1 MRVLLIALLA
11 AISYAQTGGRGNGG
25 SGMGGNGEM
34 VPGSLDEMVPGG
46 DGNTDDSMVTEGG
59 RPEGTDEEGGE
70 LPDMPEG
77 NDETRVRPE
86 RPEGET
92 DEEGTDDEGRP
103 ERTEDGTDEN
113 RERPEGGEGET
124 IEEDGEG
131 ETIEEGGEGETIEE
145 GGDRPERPEE
155 TGDEDRERP
164 EGECMNDDDVASRML
179 MGSADMNI
187 NDCDSLVRWGKLN
200 FAEMFQCDT
209 FVSTVTEFGMT
220 TERFNQRGDDMTL
233 SQICCASCSD
243 RKACT
248 LDVDSY
254 QPESGECE
262 LGEESFEF
270 CGMIQCISADSEC
283 SYADFG
289 LDNPD
294 DQHVCPPAFDR
305 TKVEALGRLFDGKP
319 RNNFSKIRKKVKGLM
334 EDEEADYGR
343 KGRNALRKM
352 KKMSK
357 RDYSERMRNKMKN
370 LHDRHIATLLN

>member
-1 MRVLLIALLA
+1 MRMIIFALLL

-46 DGNTDDSMVTEGG
+46 DGNADDSMVTEGGNRG

-103 ERTEDGTDEN
+103 ERPEGTDE
-113 RERPEGGEGET
+113 EGT
-124 IEEDGEG
+124 DV
-131 ETIEEGGEGETIEE
+131 
-145 GGDRPERPEE
+145 DRPERPEE
-155 TGDEDRERP
+155 TEDEDRERP

-200 FAEMFQCDT
+200 FAEMFECDT
-209 FVSTVTEFGMT
+209 FVSTVTEFMMT

-254 QPESGECE
+254 QSESGECE
-262 LGEESFEF
+262 LDEESFEF

-283 SYADFG
+283 SYDDFG

-357 RDYSERMRNKMKN
+357 RDYSERVRNKMKN